1 MATVKGLIVKFPPS
15 PSPDVVGYRLY
26 MSEQP
31 TPLDYSAA
39 VYDLGN
45 VTEIDISTL
54 DGMTT
59 KSGTYDIG
67 IVAVDAA
74 GNESSMS
81 IAEGVIFDFV
91 APDPPGPIEIMRQ

>member
-1 MATVKGLIVKFPPS
+1 MPEVKALSIKFPAS
-15 PSPDVVGYRLY
+15 ASPDVTGYKLY

-31 TPLDYSAA
+31 TPLDYSSPSW
-39 VYDLGN
+39 DLGN

-67 IVAVDAA
+67 IVAVDGA

-81 IAEGVIFDFV
+81 IKTGVVIDFV
-91 APDPPGPIEIMRQ
+91 APDPPGALEVIRA